1 MSTCS
6 NSCSNPTAFFLRLY
20 IMLRCIYMMHVS
32 QILTIEGK
40 ISFKKSLNIII
51 DQEKGSGNG
60 HCGVLCCAEK
70 KKIYNPFHS
79 LAYIYQTKTHKRFK
93 HTTRHRRRARAD
105 GVLNARLLYTKYS
118 RSLKLNMCTQYHP
131 PEAWPRTTY
140 ENTCLCLRR
149 DKQQ

>member
-1 MSTCS
+1 M
-6 NSCSNPTAFFLRLY
+6 
-20 IMLRCIYMMHVS
+20 I
-32 QILTIEGK
+32 
-40 ISFKKSLNIII
+40 KK
-51 DQEKGSGNG
+51 KGVEMGT
-60 HCGVLCCAEK
+60 VVCCAVLK

-131 PEAWPRTTY
+131 PRPGLARLMKIHV
-140 ENTCLCLRR
+140 CV
-149 DKQQ
+149 